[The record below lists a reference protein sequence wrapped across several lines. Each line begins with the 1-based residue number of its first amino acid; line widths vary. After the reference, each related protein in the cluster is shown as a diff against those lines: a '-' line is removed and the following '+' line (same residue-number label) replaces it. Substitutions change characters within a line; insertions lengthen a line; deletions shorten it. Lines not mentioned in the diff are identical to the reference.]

1 MNTILEKIKLFVL
14 ENTGFTIGD
23 QEIIAVGVVAVVAI
37 LVILAL
43 FIKKRIKLKAL
54 RKKAIDIL
62 EQNKNVKEEEKKRKQ
77 INIEGSYYDVP
88 KHRNRDLSDDERAV
102 LYERFKQED
111 EARRAKDL
119 AEKERIEKMK
129 LEQSAIDNKNKA
141 LAKELYKK
149 NKNDFEYLMAGI
161 DDKKK
166 ESISKDNYEK
176 EVRSVID
183 ELQRIEASEK
193 MFNKEKNRKNK
204 NGNSKYRGI

>member
-62 EQNKNVKEEEKKRKQ
+62 EQNKNVKEEEKKKKQ

-102 LYERFKQED
+102 LYERFKKED
-111 EARRAKDL
+111 EMRRAKDL

-141 LAKELYKK
+141 LAKELYEK

>member
-102 LYERFKQED
+102 LYERFEQED

-141 LAKELYKK
+141 LAKELYEK